1 MDALITA
8 VSSGITTQ
16 VTAILGNTAFQGTVV
31 LLISISVGW
40 GIYRRFF

>member
-8 VSSGITTQ
+8 VSGGITTQ
-16 VTAILGNTAFQGTVV
+16 VTTLLGNTAFQGVVV

-40 GIYRRFF
+40 GLFRRFI